1 VQRSGSK
8 SIIKAGEALLLNN
21 IQEKEIKMTDI
32 TKNLIKRAIRASFPG
47 VNEHDIYFQDDEGCF
62 RDWSYSK
69 EPEDIYPEEQ
79 DAEWAA
85 CKKFASMV
93 PGFEV
98 ERGDKNYFD
107 IKVISKR
114 SDYVPVWD

>member
-1 VQRSGSK
+1 
-8 SIIKAGEALLLNN
+8 
-21 IQEKEIKMTDI
+21 MTDD
-32 TKNLIKRAIRASFPG
+32 TKTLIKRAIRTCFPG
-47 VNEHDIYFQDDEGCF
+47 VNVDSIWNDDLYSGFGVEDGVSF

-69 EPEDIYPEEQ
+69 EAEDIYPEEQ

>member
-1 VQRSGSK
+1 
-8 SIIKAGEALLLNN
+8 
-21 IQEKEIKMTDI
+21 MTDD
-32 TKNLIKRAIRASFPG
+32 TKILIRRAIRVSFPN
-47 VNEHDIYFQDDEGCF
+47 VNEHDIYFSGFGQEDGVSF

-69 EPEDIYPEEQ
+69 EAEDIYPEEQ